1 MIFRLCLFL
10 LAIMLKVGLK
20 VASFLD
26 SSFKESLKGG
36 EFTMQIKT
44 IKPGKGRYFRM
55 QDGKLSSGGKIIS
68 SQPDLLIEWSDGGT
82 ALSSMMKLKS
92 STLVQSLSEAITS
105 GKLAVEATPLSSFW
119 FMMKMKEMMQVYV
132 GLAVKLKIIR

>member
-36 EFTMQIKT
+36 EFTMQINT
-44 IKPGKGRYFRM
+44 IKSGTGRYFRL
-55 QDGKLSSGGKIIS
+55 QEGKLSSGGKIIS

-82 ALSSMMKLKS
+82 ALSSMMKLKP